1 MRLRYYQGLNREAIP
16 NLSKFVKAIEDDDFI
31 RADMKKIGD
40 NLYRA
45 KLGRS
50 GRLLFSFYAY
60 NGKTDCLV
68 LEYLPKHDYE
78 KSRFLSRGVR
88 IDEERIQSVQ
98 SSTEIEPQPLV
109 YLNPAKEQFHVL
121 DKVLSFDDDQD
132 AIFQMPPPLVL
143 VGSAGS
149 GKTALTLEK
158 MKQAVGDV
166 LYVSLSPYLVENA
179 RALYFGNDYA
189 NEDQT
194 LDFYSLSEFIESIE
208 VPAGREASYQNFDA
222 WFQRHK
228 SGSGLKDSHALFEE
242 FRGVLTG
249 AVSDSGVLS
258 RADYLALGVKQ
269 SIFVDTERD
278 KVYDLFERWCK
289 YLESADLYDA
299 NLLAHA
305 YQKKSLPTYDF
316 VVVDEVQDFT
326 NVQLWL
332 VLQCLRHAGDF
343 LLCGDANQIVH
354 PNFFSW
360 SKLKSLFFENRGLAG
375 SGETLAILH
384 ANYRNSPLVTAVAN
398 RILKLKHARFGS
410 VDRESNHLVTS
421 QGEQAGE
428 LVMLED
434 SATVRADLDARTGRS
449 TRYAVIVMHNDD
461 KVEAARVFST
471 PLVFSI
477 QEAKGLEYENIILF
491 NLVNGEEKAFRD
503 ISTGVDAAQ
512 LDTDSLDY
520 ARAKDKSDKSL
531 EIYKFYINSLYVA
544 VTRAVK
550 SLYIVEQR
558 INHPVLTLLDL
569 ERFTGEL
576 SFEKEE
582 SSLDDWQREARKLEL
597 QGKHDQAEAI
607 HERILQRKPVPWPVV
622 DRANFAEL
630 RNDALEKGHKKQLL
644 RCYEYAI
651 LHRHESTLAQLTSLQ
666 FKPTRQSE
674 DKALKQLY
682 RNHFLN
688 YDLSSS
694 VAVLKETE
702 LYGIDHRTV
711 FNWTPLM
718 VAARAGNVP
727 LVKDLLDRGADP
739 TATANHGLNV
749 AQQVLEYATVDS
761 NYAIRVAPLWLGLT
775 QASVSIQVEGRL
787 VKLHEKLMA
796 LFLLNLCIAHFHR
809 SLGSLVG
816 TRQAFSASFLAD
828 LVEALP
834 EQILPER
841 RKRQQYISSVLSSNE
856 VDREAPYNRRLFKRI
871 RRGQYI
877 INPNLK
883 IRTLGKWQQ
892 IHDILS
898 LADLGVGAVH
908 VSDVPIYSEAQRQL
922 RERLNQDMRWRRER
936 ALEKFVT
943 EVEAMIDIVVP
954 ESVATPESSLEGE
967 DAVSKASET

>member
-1 MRLRYYQGLNREAIP
+1 MKLRYYQGLKQEAIP
-16 NLSKFVKAIEDDDFI
+16 NLSRFVKAIEADDFA

-50 GRLLFSFYAY
+50 GRLLFSFYAF
-60 NGKTDCLV
+60 NGQTDCLV

-88 IDEERIQSVQ
+88 VDEERIQAVQ
-98 SSTEIEPQPLV
+98 SITELEPQSLV
-109 YLNPAKEQFHVL
+109 YLNPANDRFHVL

-132 AIFQMPPPLVL
+132 AIYQMPAPLVL

-158 MKQAVGDV
+158 MKQAIGDV

-179 RALYFGNDYA
+179 RALYFANDYA
-189 NEDQT
+189 NDDQS
-194 LDFYSLSEFIESIE
+194 LDFYSLNEFIESVA
-208 VPAGREASYQNFDA
+208 VPAGREASYQDFDT

-258 RADYLALGVKQ
+258 RADYLALGIKQ
-269 SIFVDTERD
+269 SIFGDAQRS
-278 KVYDLFERWCK
+278 KVYDLFERWCQHIG
-289 YLESADLYDA
+289 SANLYDA

-332 VLQCLRHAGDF
+332 VLQCLRQAGDF

-434 SATVRADLDARTGRS
+434 TESVRADLDARTGRS
-449 TRYAVIVMHNDD
+449 TRFAVIVMHNED
-461 KVEAARVFST
+461 KIEAARVFST
-471 PLVFSI
+471 PLIFSI

-503 ISTGVDAAQ
+503 IAAGVDAAQ

-520 ARAKDKSDKSL
+520 SRAKNKSDKSL

-550 SLYIVEQR
+550 SLYIVEQH

-576 SFEKEE
+576 SLEKDE

-607 HERILQRKPVPWPVV
+607 HERILQRKPVPWPVI
-622 DRANFAEL
+622 DRESFEAL
-630 RNDALEKGHKKQLL
+630 RDDALEKGHKKQML
-644 RCYEYAI
+644 RCYEYTI
-651 LHRHESTLAQLTSLQ
+651 LHRHESTFAQLRTLQ
-666 FKPTRQSE
+666 YKPARQSE
-674 DKALKQLY
+674 EKALKQLY

-688 YDLSSS
+688 YELSSA

-718 VAARAGNVP
+718 VAARAGNVS
-727 LVKDLLDRGADP
+727 LAKNLLDRGADP

-749 AQQVLEYATVDS
+749 AQQVLEYATVDTS
-761 NYAIRVAPLWLGLT
+761 YATKVAPLWPVLT
-775 QASVSIQVEGRL
+775 QASVSIQVQGRL

-809 SLGSLVG
+809 SLGSLIG
-816 TRQAFSASFLAD
+816 TQQVFSASFFAD
-828 LVEALP
+828 IVQDLP

-841 RKRQQYISSVLSSNE
+841 RKRQQYISGVLSSNE
-856 VDREAPYNRRLFKRI
+856 IDRDAPYNRRLFKRI

-883 IRTLGKWQQ
+883 IRNQGKWRP
-892 IHDILS
+892 IHDILP
-898 LADLGVGAVH
+898 LADLAVGAVH
-908 VSDVPIYSEAQRQL
+908 VSDVPIHSEAQRQL
-922 RERLNQDMRWRRER
+922 RERLEQDMRWRRER
-936 ALEKFVT
+936 ALEKFVAH
-943 EVEAMIDIVVP
+943 VESMIDVEVVSSTATA
-954 ESVATPESSLEGE
+954 ESIQDSEDLENEVSES
-967 DAVSKASET
+967 